1 MVGLN
6 PANITLTQEWSIG
19 AQLGEG
25 GFGKVFLARSTHE
38 PSAVAKLVPKA
49 PGAGRELLFESLEG
63 IPNVVPVLDKGEWND
78 YWVLV
83 MPRADK
89 SLRDYM
95 EEAGGYRSP
104 SETIEV
110 LTHITTALSAI
121 EGRIV
126 HRDIKPDNVLLLDGQ
141 WCLADFGISRYAEA
155 TTSPSTHKYA
165 MTPAYAAPE
174 QWRGE
179 RATSATDVYSLGVL
193 GYELLAG
200 RPPFEGPDY
209 RGQHLAAS
217 PERVTGIPTKLQSL
231 LTECLYKS
239 TEARPRPRNL
249 LERLP
254 GVGSVASVARQRLQQ
269 ANDLAVQRKAE
280 AARQRS
286 LAQSEAERRASL
298 GRDASESLEALVM
311 LLQDAIEEHAPASAP
326 APGLSRWAWALS
338 DALLMVKEF
347 RTPARAVDLPFDVI
361 AYSSIELQML
371 RQGRDY
377 DGRAH
382 SLWYCDAQEERVFR
396 WYETALMFNPF
407 IGGQVSPIDPFA
419 AEPGREAEAALSPAM
434 DIYQVAWPF
443 TPIDQ
448 GGEDEF
454 VERWIDWFADAALG
468 NLRRPTTMP
477 ERDPRGSWRR

>member
-1 MVGLN
+1 MVDPN
-6 PANITLTQEWSIG
+6 PANITLSQEWSIG

-25 GFGKVFLARSTHE
+25 GFGRVFLARSVHE

-49 PGAGRELLFESLEG
+49 PGAGRELLFEDLRD

-95 EEAGGYRSP
+95 EEVGGYLSP
-104 SETIEV
+104 PETIVV

-126 HRDIKPDNVLLLDGQ
+126 HRDIKPDNVLLLDNQ

-179 RATSATDVYSLGVL
+179 QATSATDVYSLGVL

-231 LTECLYKS
+231 VTECLYKS
-239 TEARPRPRNL
+239 PEARPRPRNL

-254 GVGSVASVARQRLQQ
+254 GVGSIASVARQRLQQ

-280 AARQRS
+280 AARQWS
-286 LAQSEAERRASL
+286 LAKSEAERRASL
-298 GRDASESLEALVM
+298 GRDASKSFEALVM
-311 LLQDAIEEHAPASAP
+311 LLQDAIDEHAPASTP
-326 APGLSRWAWALS
+326 APGRSRWAWALS
-338 DALLMVKEF
+338 DALLMVREF
-347 RTPARAVDLPFDVI
+347 RTSTRSFDLPFEVI

-371 RQGRDY
+371 HQGKDY
-377 DGRAH
+377 DGRSH
-382 SLWYCDAQEERVFR
+382 SLWYCDAQDEGMFR
-396 WYETALMFNPF
+396 WYETALMFNPL
-407 IGGQVSPIDPFA
+407 IGTKLSPIDPFA
-419 AEPGREAEAALSPAM
+419 VEPGREAEAALSPAM
-434 DIYQVAWPF
+434 DMYQMAWPL

-448 GGEDEF
+448 GNEDEF
-454 VERWIDWFADAALG
+454 IERWIGWFAEAALG
-468 NLRRPTTMP
+468 NLRRPTSMP
-477 ERDPRGSWRR
+477 EIDPMGSWRR